1 MPGAPC
7 LPRASFPAPGGEA
20 APAHAAPARPAPTPP
35 PAPLVGAKGRQAAV
49 SHAAAAPCGG
59 WQGPQLGPASWAP
72 GPSSHTG
79 PRAAAPRLVWR
90 SAATA
95 SQAWPWARGPGRHSA
110 PGSQAMRQ
118 VLPTALTSSEPTG
131 PQPSRDKWGNRGP
144 GAQLSGPVLSGR
156 VRGGGGSGS
165 RRRGHGLSQPQRRG
179 SPAPFS
185 ASPGAQAGHTR
196 GTPRPSP
203 QTSSHRLPG
212 PGKIQMWGGLG
223 NTRSL
228 RPPPPRPRPSQ
239 GSSSAPLELG
249 CLTKGGLLDPE
260 ETPLER
266 DDPAEPLGMAQESS
280 VRGSGRAPAPLPQ
293 PHLPAP
299 HKPPSRSQASQ
310 GNFYSSPGGREASA
324 PQHPRLV
331 PPPLSP
337 VQPPAPYRRLP
348 GPLLQADWRWEAE
361 RPSDHRTQWPDPCV
375 RPLLRADPVP
385 DNGPPPALRAEA
397 LLPPYLS
404 LGTCCVSLPSE
415 SQPVVSQGS
424 VLPHPRLPSPTPT
437 PSRLTGPQ
445 SPWRPHL

>member
-20 APAHAAPARPAPTPP
+20 APAHAAPARPAPPP
-35 PAPLVGAKGRQAAV
+35 PQPCPSGGGKREAGRSQSRRRPLRRLAGPTAGAGFVGSGPEQPHRPPRSGPTPRLALRCYRLASLALG
-49 SHAAAAPCGG
+49 
-59 WQGPQLGPASWAP
+59 QGP
-72 GPSSHTG
+72 GPSLCTG
-79 PRAAAPRLVWR
+79 LPSDAAGPAHSADKLRAHGPPALSGQVGKPRPG
-90 SAATA
+90 SAAV
-95 SQAWPWARGPGRHSA
+95 WAGP
-110 PGSQAMRQ
+110 
-118 VLPTALTSSEPTG
+118 V
-131 PQPSRDKWGNRGP
+131 GP
-144 GAQLSGPVLSGR
+144 GAGWGR
-156 VRGGGGSGS
+156 VREQATG
-165 RRRGHGLSQPQRRG
+165 PWPF
-179 SPAPFS
+179 PAPTQGFPS
-185 ASPGAQAGHTR
+185 SFLRKPWSPGWAHSGD
-196 GTPRPSP
+196 PRPSP
-203 QTSSHRLPG
+203 QTSSDRLPG

-239 GSSSAPLELG
+239 GSFSSAPLELG

-361 RPSDHRTQWPDPCV
+361 RPSGPPHTMARPLCPPPPPGRPRARQWPAPC
-375 RPLLRADPVP
+375 
-385 DNGPPPALRAEA
+385 
-397 LLPPYLS
+397 
-404 LGTCCVSLPSE
+404 
-415 SQPVVSQGS
+415 
-424 VLPHPRLPSPTPT
+424 
-437 PSRLTGPQ
+437 PQ
-445 SPWRPHL
+445 S

>member
-1 MPGAPC
+1 MA
-7 LPRASFPAPGGEA
+7 FPSPNAG
-20 APAHAAPARPAPTPP
+20 
-35 PAPLVGAKGRQAAV
+35 V
-49 SHAAAAPCGG
+49 
-59 WQGPQLGPASWAP
+59 PQLLSPQALE
-72 GPSSHTG
+72 
-79 PRAAAPRLVWR
+79 PRLG
-90 SAATA
+90 TL
-95 SQAWPWARGPGRHSA
+95 G
-110 PGSQAMRQ
+110 
-118 VLPTALTSSEPTG
+118 
-131 PQPSRDKWGNRGP
+131 GN
-144 GAQLSGPVLSGR
+144 
-156 VRGGGGSGS
+156 
-165 RRRGHGLSQPQRRG
+165 
-179 SPAPFS
+179 
-185 ASPGAQAGHTR
+185 
-196 GTPRPSP
+196 PRPSP
-203 QTSSHRLPG
+203 QTSSDRLPG

-239 GSSSAPLELG
+239 GSFSSAPLELG

-361 RPSDHRTQWPDPCV
+361 RPSDHRTQWPD
-375 RPLLRADPVP
+375 RPLC
-385 DNGPPPALRAEA
+385 PPPPPGRPRARQWPA
-397 LLPPYLS
+397 P
-404 LGTCCVSLPSE
+404 C
-415 SQPVVSQGS
+415 
-424 VLPHPRLPSPTPT
+424 
-437 PSRLTGPQ
+437 PQ
-445 SPWRPHL
+445 S

>member
-49 SHAAAAPCGG
+49 SHAAAPCGG

-131 PQPSRDKWGNRGP
+131 PQPSRDKWGNRGL

-196 GTPRPSP
+196 GTPAPAPRPH
-203 QTSSHRLPG
+203 QTGFLAQGRFRCG
-212 PGKIQMWGGLG
+212 EAWG
-223 NTRSL
+223 TRGRSA
-228 RPPPPRPRPSQ
+228 PRPR
-239 GSSSAPLELG
+239 APG
-249 CLTKGGLLDPE
+249 
-260 ETPLER
+260 
-266 DDPAEPLGMAQESS
+266 
-280 VRGSGRAPAPLPQ
+280 
-293 PHLPAP
+293 P
-299 HKPPSRSQASQ
+299 HKAPS
-310 GNFYSSPGGREASA
+310 
-324 PQHPRLV
+324 
-331 PPPLSP
+331 
-337 VQPPAPYRRLP
+337 
-348 GPLLQADWRWEAE
+348 
-361 RPSDHRTQWPDPCV
+361 
-375 RPLLRADPVP
+375 LLRPWSWDAS
-385 DNGPPPALRAEA
+385 LR
-397 LLPPYLS
+397 
-404 LGTCCVSLPSE
+404 G
-415 SQPVVSQGS
+415 GS
-424 VLPHPRLPSPTPT
+424 WTQKRHR
-437 PSRLTGPQ
+437 
-445 SPWRPHL
+445 